1 MSSCDESNKG
11 NKEKSPRI
19 KNKSK
24 LALPKN
30 GSSITIGTNIT
41 FKIETEIQVDS
52 IILFKTNAEIT
63 SSVGQDSL
71 VWNSISEVTG
81 LKQLSISVYM
91 KGGIVEHKR
100 VNITLLSD
108 IKPEKYTYRVIN
120 TFEHDPEAYTQGLF
134 VHEGVFYESTG
145 QRGASTLREV
155 DIQSGKIKRSI
166 DLEPEF
172 FGEGIAVVN
181 NKIFMLTYTSN
192 EGRVYD
198 LNTFK
203 EERRF
208 NYDREG
214 WGLASKGDTLI
225 KSEGTNRL
233 QFMEPE
239 NFTPVK
245 TLHVFDQTSPI
256 NDLNELEVIN
266 GDIFAN
272 RYHTNQIY
280 IIDSST
286 GKVKGI
292 IDLSGIFNQSDYN
305 RRIDVLNGI
314 AFNEDSQ
321 TYYVTGKYWPKLF
334 EISIV
339 SINNI

>member
-1 MSSCDESNKG
+1 
-11 NKEKSPRI
+11 
-19 KNKSK
+19 
-24 LALPKN
+24 
-30 GSSITIGTNIT
+30 
-41 FKIETEIQVDS
+41 
-52 IILFKTNAEIT
+52 
-63 SSVGQDSL
+63 
-71 VWNSISEVTG
+71 
-81 LKQLSISVYM
+81 
-91 KGGIVEHKR
+91 
-100 VNITLLSD
+100 
-108 IKPEKYTYRVIN
+108 
-120 TFEHDPEAYTQGLF
+120 
-134 VHEGVFYESTG
+134 
-145 QRGASTLREV
+145 
-155 DIQSGKIKRSI
+155 
-166 DLEPEF
+166 
-172 FGEGIAVVN
+172 
-181 NKIFMLTYTSN
+181 
-192 EGRVYD
+192 
-198 LNTFK
+198 
-203 EERRF
+203 
-208 NYDREG
+208 
-214 WGLASKGDTLI
+214 
-225 KSEGTNRL
+225 
-233 QFMEPE
+233 MEPE